1 MLSILDKYKEGKKV
15 INEQVP
21 NNNTKDYNKPRGSV
35 RDSKTLSM
43 GLTIEEAEGRLK
55 KYGFN
60 KLENKKK
67 ISALKIFFS
76 QFNDFITWI
85 LIVATVLS
93 GLMGEKADA
102 ITIFI
107 IVIMNGILGFIQE
120 FRTEKSLE
128 ALSKLAAP
136 TAKVIRNGG
145 ILVINAIY
153 LVPGDLV
160 ILESGD
166 RVPADCILTEENSVM
181 LDESLLTGES
191 AGVNKSASSKD
202 NNIYMGTILLT
213 GKAKAKVITTGMN
226 TEMGKIADMLHSIEE
241 EKSPLKERLA
251 YLGKILV
258 MLCIIICVVVTF
270 MGISR
275 GQDKYAMFLLG
286 VSLAVA
292 AIPEGLTAIV
302 TVALAL
308 GVSRMLKRKALVR
321 KLPAVETLGCT
332 SVICT
337 DKTGTLTEN
346 NMTVK
351 SLYFDGQVYDVDK
364 GKIPSNLV
372 MKKAFTYCND
382 CNYDFNAKKF
392 EKCLFGDPT
401 ETALIKVFFGNS
413 KELQV
418 FLNKSRRLYEIPFNS
433 TRKIMSVVVKE
444 NDKEICYVKG
454 APERVIEKCNYIL
467 LDGLVQPMLPN
478 YKNHLIRAVESMSY
492 KALRC
497 IACAYKVSGIIKN
510 DNLETNLIFIGVA
523 GIIDPPRKEV
533 KDAVIKCKIAGI
545 KPVMITGDH
554 KNTAY
559 AIGKDLDICKYSEEV
574 ITGDELDK
582 LSDKELDK
590 NIDNLK
596 IFARVSPKHKLRIV
610 KAFKHK
616 NHIVAMTGD
625 GVNDAPAIK
634 EADIGIAMGISG
646 TDVTKEAASMILLD
660 DNFATIVAAVEE
672 GRVIYDNIRKF
683 IRYLLSCNL
692 GEVLTMFLASLF
704 YLENPLLPI
713 QILFVNLVTDGLPAI
728 ALGVDPADSDI
739 MFEKPRGK
747 NESVFSRGLTEK
759 IVIRG
764 CLIGVCTIMAFI
776 GGKYYGMNI
785 KACRTLA
792 LGTLVLSQLI
802 HVFECRSEKQSLF
815 EINPFTNLYLIGA
828 VGISIIMLISI
839 VYIPFLQSVFHTIP
853 LNLGQWLIILFF
865 SGIISFINSLY
876 LYLMHKH

>member
-1 MLSILDKYKEGKKV
+1 MS
-15 INEQVP
+15 
-21 NNNTKDYNKPRGSV
+21 NNNAKDKNKSSGLGY
-35 RDSKTLSM
+35 DSITSSK
-43 GLTIEEAEGRLK
+43 GLTNSEAESRLK

-60 KLENKKK
+60 KLESKKK
-67 ISALKIFFS
+67 ISALQIFIS

-120 FRTEKSLE
+120 FKTEKSLE

-136 TAKVIRNGG
+136 TAKVVRNGG

-166 RVPADCILTEENSVM
+166 RIPADCILTECNNIM

-191 AGVNKSASSKD
+191 AGVSKGASSKE
-202 NNIYMGTILLT
+202 NTIYMGTITLT
-213 GKAKAKVITTGMN
+213 GKAKAKVIATGMS
-226 TEMGKIADMLHSIEE
+226 TEMGKIADMLHSIDNER
-241 EKSPLKERLA
+241 SPLKERLA
-251 YLGKILV
+251 HLGKILV
-258 MLCIIICVVVTF
+258 ILCIIICFVVTF
-270 MGISR
+270 MGIWR
-275 GQDKYAMFLLG
+275 GQDKYEMFLLG

-308 GVSRMLKRKALVR
+308 GVSRMLKRNALVR

-351 SLYFDGQVYDVDK
+351 ALYFDGQIYNVDND
-364 GKIPSNLV
+364 KIPLNLM
-372 MKKAFTYCND
+372 MKKAYTYCND
-382 CNYDFNAKKF
+382 CNYDFSARNI

-401 ETALIKVFFGNS
+401 ETALIKGFFSNA
-413 KELQV
+413 KELQE
-418 FLNKSRRLYEIPFNS
+418 FLDKANRVYEIAFNS
-433 TRKIMSVVVKE
+433 TRKIMSVIVKE
-444 NDKEICYVKG
+444 DGREVCYVKG

-467 LDGLVQPMLPN
+467 IDGLIQPMLPI
-478 YKNHLIRAVESMSY
+478 YKNKLMRSVEAMSN

-497 IACAYKVSGIIKN
+497 MACAYKVTGIVHN
-510 DNLETNLIFIGVA
+510 DNLESNLIFIGVA

-545 KPVMITGDH
+545 RPIMITGDH

-559 AIGKDLDICKYSEEV
+559 AIGKDLEICKSPEEV

-646 TDVTKEAASMILLD
+646 TDVTKEASSMILLD
-660 DNFATIVAAVEE
+660 DNFATIVSAVEE
-672 GRVIYDNIRKF
+672 GRVIYNNIRKF

-728 ALGVDPADSDI
+728 ALGVDPADPDI
-739 MFEKPRGK
+739 MLEKPRGK

-759 IVIRG
+759 IIIRG
-764 CLIGVCTIMAFI
+764 CLIGVCTILSFI
-776 GGKYYGMNI
+776 GGKYYGMSI
-785 KACRTLA
+785 EACRTLA

-802 HVFECRSEKQSLF
+802 HVFECRSEKHSLF
-815 EINPFTNLYLIGA
+815 EINPFTNMYLLGA
-828 VGISIIMLISI
+828 VSISVIMLLSI
-839 VYIPFLQSVFHTIP
+839 VYIPFLQNVFHTIP
-853 LNLGQWLIILFF
+853 LNLGQWLIVLFF
-865 SGIISFINSLY
+865 SSIISFINSLY
-876 LYLMHKH
+876 LYLTNKH